1 MERNARSSI
10 GRQAECDARRRS
22 GEATFKHG
30 GRIAARGAERDSS
43 CSLGSARVLPGRK
56 ALDAIAGRSRTG
68 PTTSLLRV
76 IDID

>member
-10 GRQAECDARRRS
+10 GRQAECDVRRRS

-43 CSLGSARVLPGRK
+43 CCLRSARVLPGRK
-56 ALDAIAGRSRTG
+56 ALDGRRWKVAHRSNHFFV
-68 PTTSLLRV
+68 TSH
-76 IDID
+76 